1 MAENTKF
8 KCEFC
13 KQDYASYKSRWLHIK
28 KYHDIKPVENRKTHK
43 KYPQNSTKNTMNQCE
58 YCKKIYSR
66 KDSLTRHQTDYCKMK
81 LDDDI
86 LKDDKIKEIVQNEI
100 EKFKAE
106 FFKSMKSNTNINNSN
121 SNNTNCNNNTNNGT
135 INNINLVI
143 PLGKE
148 NFNDVLSD
156 AQKISIVKANDKA
169 IFKFTELIYT
179 DPQFEKFRNIS
190 ISNING
196 EFGNAYDE
204 KIARYV
210 LMKKME
216 ILNKYG
222 WNRLCDIEEFIDYL
236 ENKNI
241 DVGNIDKLTVL
252 IDRYAKDD
260 EFKQILNNDLVVLL
274 YNYNKFV
281 KRNLKKV
288 NKEIE
293 I

>member
-1 MAENTKF
+1 MEENIKF

-13 KQDYASYKSRWLHIK
+13 NQEYSSYKSRWLHIK
-28 KYHDIKPVENRKTHK
+28 KYHDINNSKNRKSHK
-43 KYPQNSTKNTMNQCE
+43 KYPQNSTKNTVYQCE

-66 KDSLTRHQTDYCKMK
+66 KDSLTRHITNYCKMNI
-81 LDDDI
+81 DDDI
-86 LKDDKIKEIVQNEI
+86 LKDDRVREIVQKEI
-100 EKFKAE
+100 EKFKAD
-106 FFKSMKSNTNINNSN
+106 FFKSMKTNTNINNI
-121 SNNTNCNNNTNNGT
+121 NNTNCNNNTNNGT

-196 EFGNAYDE
+196 EYGNAYDE
-204 KIARYV
+204 KIAKYV

-281 KRNLKKV
+281 KRNLKKA

>member
-1 MAENTKF
+1 MEF
-8 KCEFC
+8 KCHKCNNIYKSYQSRWNHINKKHLHQNPTTPPKPAKNPHIKKNHQYMCEFC
-13 KQDYASYKSRWLHIK
+13 N
-28 KYHDIKPVENRKTHK
+28 KYFT
-43 KYPQNSTKNTMNQCE
+43 
-58 YCKKIYSR
+58 R
-66 KDSLTRHQTDYCKMK
+66 KDSLNRHQLNRCKMK
-81 LDDDI
+81 NDDDI
-86 LKDDKIKEIVQNEI
+86 LKDEKVKELVHKEIEQ
-100 EKFKAE
+100 FKVD
-106 FFKSMKSNTNINNSN
+106 FFKSMNINQNNNINNII
-121 SNNTNCNNNTNNGT
+121 NNTNTGTIINNN
-135 INNINLVI
+135 IKLVI

-196 EFGNAYDE
+196 EYGNAYDE

-210 LMKKME
+210 LTKKME

-281 KRNLKKV
+281 RRNLKKA